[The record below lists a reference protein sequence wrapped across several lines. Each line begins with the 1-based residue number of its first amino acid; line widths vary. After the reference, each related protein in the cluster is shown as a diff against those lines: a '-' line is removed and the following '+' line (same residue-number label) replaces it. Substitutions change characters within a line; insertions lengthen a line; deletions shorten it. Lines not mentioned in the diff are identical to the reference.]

1 LSKGG
6 FLEHFMQEL
15 EYPDYAH
22 FRSALSEARFQEELC
37 TGTIVVRAFKNSQ
50 RQQAGITGDLT
61 ARKISSNGSVSV
73 EGKRQLWYTRCHL
86 WVLRKRMLG
95 SLKPSVHQSF
105 RAPFLFLLA
114 KS

>member
-1 LSKGG
+1 MT
-6 FLEHFMQEL
+6 HTRIVAIIT
-15 EYPDYAH
+15 D
-22 FRSALSEARFQEELC
+22 ALRQAASESMPL
-37 TGTIVVRAFKNSQ
+37 IKSPQ

>member
-1 LSKGG
+1 MPLIKS
-6 FLEHFMQEL
+6 
-15 EYPDYAH
+15 P
-22 FRSALSEARFQEELC
+22 
-37 TGTIVVRAFKNSQ
+37 Q

-73 EGKRQLWYTRCHL
+73 EEKRELWYTRRHL

-95 SLKPSVHQSF
+95 SLKPSVHHSF

>member
-1 LSKGG
+1 MEKMPPLRA
-6 FLEHFMQEL
+6 
-15 EYPDYAH
+15 AH
-22 FRSALSEARFQEELC
+22 LWAEARK
-37 TGTIVVRAFKNSQ
+37 GSS
-50 RQQAGITGDLT
+50 AGITGDLT

-73 EGKRQLWYTRCHL
+73 EGKRQLWHTRCHL

-95 SLKPSVHQSF
+95 SLKPNVHQSF